1 METLTKTQ
9 SRVGEVNEAQ
19 AAHEAASFS
28 IKNNRTIDK
37 NGDALKPVAP
47 KVEASAAP
55 KVHIEVQQDEETEVA
70 FKVTD
75 NRSHDKYGNRLLSA
89 DEIAAKTASETAKAN
104 SEAAKKAADTEPA
117 APAFAFTDN
126 RRFTPAGVTKPVTLE
141 TTPVAAVAPAS
152 AVAEVAPVAEE
163 AKRYGRIRSKLAA
176 FSVRRAGV
184 EAPAPV
190 QAVAPAIESPVFGPQ
205 TEQQA
210 AESAAVT
217 AAEQAAAPVAQAQQ
231 ELIIAKR

>member
-1 METLTKTQ
+1 MSETLKTSQ
-9 SRVGEVNEAQ
+9 LTAEQQEEQ
-19 AAHEAASFS
+19 EAAVAQFS

-47 KVEASAAP
+47 IIEAPAAAP
-55 KVHIEVQQDEETEVA
+55 KVQIEVQQDEESEVA

-117 APAFAFTDN
+117 APAFKFSDN
-126 RRFTPAGVTKPVTLE
+126 RRVTEAGATKPATLE
-141 TTPVAAVAPAS
+141 TTPVAA
-152 AVAEVAPVAEE
+152 AVPTAEITPTNAET
-163 AKRYGRIRSKLAA
+163 AKRYGRIRSKLAS

-190 QAVAPAIESPVFGPQ
+190 QTATPTIEAPVFGPQ

-210 AESAAVT
+210 AESAAVA
-217 AAEQAAAPVAQAQQ
+217 AAEQAAAPAAQAQA